1 MVVYPK
7 GGHFKWL
14 MPLVRGR
21 ELRTSID
28 CGGHKGMWSVHWTK
42 LVKNIEAFE
51 PNPEILPIFKK
62 RTAGMD
68 NITLHE
74 VALGDKPGKVS
85 MQYETHPGTFHVKD
99 NTGTIEMRTLDSY
112 NFTDVDIIKIDVEGY
127 EVPLLHGAKQTIL
140 SNRPWIQI
148 EANKSGLRYGRPK
161 TEIAK
166 VLIEFGMQRR
176 AKEWPDQIWSF

>member
-1 MVVYPK
+1 MEVYPN

-14 MPLVRGR
+14 MPWVRGR
-21 ELRTSID
+21 ELRTAID

-127 EVPLLHGAKQTIL
+127 EVRCAESFIDRTRLLHFRRKLPSIANRDDWVVTHNVHAQ
-140 SNRPWIQI
+140 SNSSISHFHTNR
-148 EANKSGLRYGRPK
+148 
-161 TEIAK
+161 T
-166 VLIEFGMQRR
+166 
-176 AKEWPDQIWSF
+176 